1 MSALFGTT
9 EHTPKCQGAIF
20 KAEVTNFRTSR
31 GLSFQVKLVKSKK
44 LSCPGC
50 ANCAWQ
56 DESFD
61 EVSND
66 WPISNITE
74 VENNVFYSVDITNIQ
89 CDYESGWLDYWDL
102 ILIKFTPPDTP

>member
-1 MSALFGTT
+1 MNTLFDSV
-9 EHTPKCQGAIF
+9 ESNHKCQGAIF

-50 ANCAWQ
+50 MSCAWQ

-74 VENNVFYSVDITNIQ
+74 VENNAFYSVDITNVQ
-89 CDYESGWLDYWDL
+89 RDYESGLLDYWDL
-102 ILIKFTPPDTP
+102 LLVKFTPPTAP